1 MKNSRKKFNK
11 KFIRKLFYLLVL
23 PIVSAVYLVLVSG
36 NVITEETWKNIFAS
50 QELTDI
56 KYDSSNNSGV
66 ADDMTVHFLDVGDAD
81 CSYIR
86 CEGVN
91 ILIDAA
97 DKEPQGEVVNYLKNR
112 GVEKLDLVVATHPH
126 RDHIGQM
133 SDVLENF
140 EVVQFIEPEI
150 PEEANAV
157 TVTYERMLETLANK
171 NIRANLVTAGFS
183 TDIGDLKIEVVGP
196 ISHDS
201 ENLNNNSVVLRITYK
216 NVRFLFMGDAEKAE
230 EQEIL
235 SEKYDVSADVL
246 KVGHH
251 GSTTSTTQKFLHT
264 VSPKYAVISVSKDK
278 HRTRKPYVMDRLK
291 KYCGNDIYVTGE
303 CGNVI
308 ALTDGENI
316 EFKKSA

>member
-1 MKNSRKKFNK
+1 MKKKFNK
-11 KFIRKLFYLLVL
+11 KYIKNLVYLLIL
-23 PIVSAVYLVLVSG
+23 PIFGAIYLALVS
-36 NVITEETWKNIFAS
+36 NNIVTEQTWKNIF
-50 QELTDI
+50 
-56 KYDSSNNSGV
+56 SSNEISESKYENEENGSVIG
-66 ADDMTVHFLDVGDAD
+66 DMAVHFLDVGDAD
-81 CSYIR
+81 CSYIK
-86 CEGVN
+86 CGEVN

-97 DKEPQGEVVNYLKNR
+97 DKEPKGKVVNYLKNQ

-133 SDVLENF
+133 SEVLDNF
-140 EVVQFIEPEI
+140 EVSQFIEPEI

-171 NIRANLVTAGFS
+171 NISANLVSAGFS
-183 TDIGDLKIEVVGP
+183 ADIGDLKIEVLGP
-196 ISHDS
+196 ISQDS

-235 SEKYDVSADVL
+235 SKNYDIKSDIL

-251 GSTTSTTQKFLHT
+251 GSTTSTTQKFLHE
-264 VSPKYAVISVSKDK
+264 VSPKYAVVSVSKDK
-278 HRTRKPYVMDRLK
+278 HRARKPYVMDRLK
-291 KYCGNDIYVTGE
+291 KFCGDDIYVTGE

-308 ALTDGENI
+308 ASTDGEKIN
-316 EFKKSA
+316 FTKAA

>member
-1 MKNSRKKFNK
+1 MKKKFNK
-11 KFIRKLFYLLVL
+11 KFVKNLFYLLIL
-23 PIVSAVYLVLVSG
+23 PIFGAIYLALISANIV
-36 NVITEETWKNIFAS
+36 TEQNWNNIFAS
-50 QELTDI
+50 GEIAET
-56 KYDSSNNSGV
+56 KHENNENGDV
-66 ADDMTVHFLDVGDAD
+66 IGDMQVHFLDVGDAD
-81 CSYIR
+81 CSYIK
-86 CEGVN
+86 CGDVN

-97 DKEPQGEVVNYLKNR
+97 DKEPKGKVVNYLKNQ

-140 EVVQFIEPEI
+140 EVAQFIEPEI
-150 PEEANAV
+150 PEEANAT
-157 TVTYERMLETLANK
+157 TVTYERMLETLADK
-171 NIRANLVTAGFS
+171 KISANLVSAGFS
-183 TDIGDLKIEVVGP
+183 TTVGDLKIEVVGP

-201 ENLNNNSVVLRITYK
+201 DNLNNNSVVLRITYK

-235 SEKYDVSADVL
+235 SENYDIKADVL

-251 GSTTSTTQKFLHT
+251 GSATSTTQKFLHA
-264 VSPKYAVISVSKDK
+264 VSPKYAIISVSKDK
-278 HRTRKPYVMDRLK
+278 HRTRKPYVVNRLK

-308 ALTDGENI
+308 LSTDGENI
-316 EFKKSA
+316 GFKKSA

>member
-1 MKNSRKKFNK
+1 MKKKFNK
-11 KFIRKLFYLLVL
+11 KYIRNLIYLLIL
-23 PIVSAVYLVLVSG
+23 PFIGAVYLALVSN
-36 NVITEETWKNIFAS
+36 NVITEQTWENVFSSEKISETKN
-50 QELTDI
+50 DI
-56 KYDSSNNSGV
+56 NENTEIIG
-66 ADDMTVHFLDVGDAD
+66 DMIVHFLDVGDAD
-81 CSYIR
+81 CSYIK
-86 CEGVN
+86 CGNVN

-97 DKEPQGEVVNYLKNR
+97 DKEPKGKIVNYLKNQ

-133 SDVLENF
+133 SEVLDNF
-140 EVVQFIEPEI
+140 EVAQFIEPEI

-157 TVTYERMLETLANK
+157 TVTYERMLEALAK
-171 NIRANLVTAGFS
+171 KKISASLVSAGFS
-183 TDIGDLKIEVVGP
+183 ATVGDLKIEVVGP

-216 NVRFLFMGDAEKAE
+216 NVRFLFTGDAEKAE

-235 SEKYDVSADVL
+235 TENYDIKADVL

-251 GSTTSTTQKFLHT
+251 GSSTSTALKFLHA

-278 HRTRKPYVMDRLK
+278 HRTRKPYVLDRLK
-291 KYCGNDIYVTGE
+291 KFCGNDIYVTGE

-308 ALTDGENI
+308 ASTDGESI
-316 EFKKSA
+316 KFVKSA